1 MEDDRLFGTYV
12 RMHRIRQNIKLEVM
26 ADQVKLNKGKLSKLE
41 TGSMPWSDEDK
52 KNVLSYLKV
61 QFHEGFHRKSLQNK
75 VLEIYEMYAK
85 LDRKKLKHNIKNII
99 DNTQLK
105 DSKCFMDYCLVQY
118 MCQLLVCKDI
128 SHIASLKHKIQ
139 KLVPYF
145 SKIERLIYYDMQGL
159 ELYYKQQYEE
169 AVEYFEKVAKARHE
183 SLSMMGYAHLN
194 LVYSKLGN
202 YQKAIHC
209 INKAITD
216 AISTVSLKRLTYFI
230 YHKANT
236 YVHGL
241 YIEEAKELY
250 CQLLKE
256 TLYIEKEL
264 CRYIHQNLAY
274 LYLFEKDFESCII
287 HTKKAFQQGLFDLDM
302 YLYIT
307 YSYYMLQDNESFFIC
322 LSKGVHKC
330 ADSEFHLTFL
340 ESLWFLYTEQNEY
353 AITFMKDCVTMSNL
367 YPLDERIWILDVL
380 KQCAGIVKDA
390 ELVHQCTEQLLDL
403 YRRN

>member
-1 MEDDRLFGTYV
+1 
-12 RMHRIRQNIKLEVM
+12 
-26 ADQVKLNKGKLSKLE
+26 
-41 TGSMPWSDEDK
+41 
-52 KNVLSYLKV
+52 
-61 QFHEGFHRKSLQNK
+61 
-75 VLEIYEMYAK
+75 
-85 LDRKKLKHNIKNII
+85 
-99 DNTQLK
+99 
-105 DSKCFMDYCLVQY
+105 

-202 YQKAIHC
+202 YQKAIHF

-256 TLYIEKEL
+256 
-264 CRYIHQNLAY
+264 
-274 LYLFEKDFESCII
+274 FEF
-287 HTKKAFQQGLFDLDM
+287 
-302 YLYIT
+302 
-307 YSYYMLQDNESFFIC
+307 
-322 LSKGVHKC
+322 
-330 ADSEFHLTFL
+330 
-340 ESLWFLYTEQNEY
+340 
-353 AITFMKDCVTMSNL
+353 
-367 YPLDERIWILDVL
+367 R
-380 KQCAGIVKDA
+380 
-390 ELVHQCTEQLLDL
+390 
-403 YRRN
+403 